1 MSETMKALHKEAAK
15 CAEEIKK
22 YKSVH
27 VVSHKI
33 GRASC
38 RERV

>member
-1 MSETMKALHKEAAK
+1 MSPKLKRLFAVETMKATVPELFAKVKKE
-15 CAEEIKK
+15 
-22 YKSVH
+22 
-27 VVSHKI
+27 I